1 MRVENQCWAGAH
13 FGWWEP
19 LVPITMNW
27 IRNESNLINQID
39 FFNIRTGPKIESF
52 FLSQIGCQSR
62 FPIMFTC
69 IIITGTKIIIIYFV
83 EPELGFLILGYE
95 KFAQVVVFL
104 ITDLEMVGFTKCD
117 V

>member
-1 MRVENQCWAGAH
+1 
-13 FGWWEP
+13 
-19 LVPITMNW
+19 
-27 IRNESNLINQID
+27 
-39 FFNIRTGPKIESF
+39 
-52 FLSQIGCQSR
+52 
-62 FPIMFTC
+62 MFTC

-104 ITDLEMVGFTKCD
+104 ITDPEMMGFIKCD